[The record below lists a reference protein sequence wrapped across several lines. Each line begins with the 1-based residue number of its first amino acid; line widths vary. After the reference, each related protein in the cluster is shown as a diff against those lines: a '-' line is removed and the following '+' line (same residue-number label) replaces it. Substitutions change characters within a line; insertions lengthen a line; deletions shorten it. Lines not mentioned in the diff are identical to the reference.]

1 MRYSIGI
8 SNTFLSTQ
16 NSKRPNG
23 VNVNRYSDEV
33 QDPDHFLIGDLINTA
48 SKHSD

>member
-1 MRYSIGI
+1 MRDSIGI
-8 SNTFLSTQ
+8 STIHFYQ
-16 NSKRPNG
+16 PKRPNG
-23 VNVNRYSDEV
+23 VMVNRYSDEV